1 MLRHKQSANKIKP
14 NFLLNFD
21 NFCLSNIFCSIT
33 NINRYKNLTKTT
45 EITLKMDNGCCYKG
59 RTMDE
64 DKPSKKFVKFLYYFF
79 EIEMTLNES
88 LFRKIDPYTVKE
100 LPAHE
105 KSKAEE
111 MMIEALK
118 EKIDRR
124 WLYGIEEINSKRGYS
139 FLLDLFN
146 NEKVVFNKTI
156 IAGNLLRMDIEAP
169 VLEFLISV
177 VESKEVEGTRLKAL
191 ESLYWMVGH
200 KSKDERRNELF
211 ASLLFRCMTDAN
223 SKIRKNVYDK
233 LKDHFEMRIF
243 TPKNDPIAKIL
254 EGEHTREEYQDAVL
268 EFKARVEAK
277 EITTFSVEKVVDF
290 INKLPD
296 KSKTMTIANC
306 PICNNIPSSLS
317 ADMAA
322 EESLD
327 EYKSKLEITVVFAYY
342 EPSIMRCSICGR
354 LYDYD
359 YHYDYYV
366 CSTSDED
373 EYLTRIE
380 KKKAIVKVKKFAKDY
395 EFKKII
401 KCKNF
406 LKIDF

>member
-1 MLRHKQSANKIKP
+1 
-14 NFLLNFD
+14 
-21 NFCLSNIFCSIT
+21 
-33 NINRYKNLTKTT
+33 
-45 EITLKMDNGCCYKG
+45 MDNDCCNKG
-59 RTMDE
+59 RIMD
-64 DKPSKKFVKFLYYFF
+64 DKPSKKFEKFLYYFF
-79 EIEMTLNES
+79 EIKMALNES
-88 LFRKIDPYTVKE
+88 LFHKIDPYTIKE
-100 LPAHE
+100 LPADE
-105 KSKAEE
+105 KPKAEE

-118 EKIDRR
+118 DKIDRR

-146 NEKVVFNKTI
+146 KEKVVFNKTM

-200 KSKDERRNELF
+200 KSKDERRDELF
-211 ASLLFRCMTDAN
+211 VSLLFRGMTDVS

-233 LKDHFEMRIF
+233 LKDHFDMRIF
-243 TPKNDPIAKIL
+243 TPRKDSIAKII
-254 EGEHTREEYQDAVL
+254 EEEHTREEYQDAVL
-268 EFKARVEAK
+268 EFKERVEAK

-296 KSKTMTIANC
+296 NSKTMTITNC
-306 PICNNIPSSLS
+306 PICNEIPSSLS

-327 EYKSKLEITVVFAYY
+327 EYKTKLEIIVVIAYY

-373 EYLTRIE
+373 EYLTRID
-380 KKKAIVKVKKFAKDY
+380 KKKAIAKVKKFAKNY

-401 KCKNF
+401 QCQNF
-406 LKIDF
+406 LKIDY